1 MAPKLRPYDRDEW
14 EKIAKEFLLDQ
25 KAPSSALDASYIAL
39 RIDSPKLAE
48 DCREE
53 ALRRRKR
60 HS

>member
-1 MAPKLRPYDRDEW
+1 MASKLRPYDKDEW
-14 EKIAKEFLLDQ
+14 EKIAREFLHDP
-25 KAPSSALDASYIAL
+25 KAPSSALDAAYIAL
-39 RIDSPKLAE
+39 RIDSPELAE